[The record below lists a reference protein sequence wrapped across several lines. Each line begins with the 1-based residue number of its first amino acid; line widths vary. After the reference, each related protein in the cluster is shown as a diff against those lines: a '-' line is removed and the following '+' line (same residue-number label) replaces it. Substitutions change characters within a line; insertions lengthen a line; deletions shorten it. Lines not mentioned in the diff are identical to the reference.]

1 MNGVYNAWGPVCRMV
16 VNSTEAQCPRTKL
29 MDIPGNQYLSCGQ
42 SRTIGTNVYVHAKPV
57 KRMTANCNYINANRY
72 QFRFRIPA
80 EFVTIVKT
88 SAVGQ
93 YWVNTNG
100 LTCGKTYEVDV
111 RASFDGGSTWCYAG
125 DPYGDVCLLTTTCA
139 FGMQEEGTSG
149 TAAEARMA
157 MYPNPN
163 RGDQLRLSL
172 SSVEQGVETISMDIY
187 DAQGVRVA
195 QRTIAVQD
203 GFVNTDLEL
212 NGALSNGLYMV
223 NVTAGAATY
232 NERLVIQK

>member
-1 MNGVYNAWGPVCRMV
+1 
-16 VNSTEAQCPRTKL
+16 
-29 MDIPGNQYLSCGQ
+29 
-42 SRTIGTNVYVHAKPV
+42 
-57 KRMTANCNYINANRY
+57 
-72 QFRFRIPA
+72 
-80 EFVTIVKT
+80 VKT

-111 RASFDGGSTWCYAG
+111 RASFDGGSSWCTANE
-125 DPYGDVCLLTTTCA
+125 PYGDVCLLTTSCS
-139 FGMQEEGTSG
+139 FGMAEEGGSS
-149 TAAEARMA
+149 TASEARMA

-163 RGDQLRLSL
+163 RGDVVRLNL
-172 SSVEQGVETISMDIY
+172 SSVEEGVETVSVDIY

-195 QRTIAVQD
+195 TRTIAVQD
-203 GFVNTDLEL
+203 GFVNADLDL
-212 NGALSNGLYMV
+212 SGALSNGLYMV